1 MTVPCY
7 ICDKTFVIC
16 SSEPAEGNLKNLN
29 TRGAVSMYALKE
41 IGKYSSLLYQA
52 LRSSTEWSTYRKNL
66 FQELVKVGY
75 DSVPIIVLVGIFT
88 GSVMTLQSAYQ
99 LESAFI
105 PLSTIGAIV
114 SESILIELAAV
125 ISGLVLAGKVGA
137 RVATELGNMRVSEQI
152 DALESMG
159 FNSVSFLV
167 VPRVL
172 AGILMFPVLYI
183 VASIFGVGGGLAAG
197 YFSGAVPPADFL
209 HGARMYFYPWN
220 IVFGFVKSFVFGF
233 IITSIACYKGY
244 FATGG
249 AEGVGKSTTN
259 ATVLGCIYIL
269 LADFILAVLL
279 L

>member
-1 MTVPCY
+1 MH
-7 ICDKTFVIC
+7 
-16 SSEPAEGNLKNLN
+16 
-29 TRGAVSMYALKE
+29 ALKE
-41 IGKYSSLLYQA
+41 LGKYSSLLYQA
-52 LRSSTEWSTYRKNL
+52 LRSSTEFSTYRKNL
-66 FQELVKVGY
+66 FSELVKVGY

-137 RVATELGNMRVSEQI
+137 RVATELGTMRVSEQI

-172 AGILMFPVLYI
+172 AGILMFPVIYI
-183 VASIFGVGGGLAAG
+183 VASVFGLSGGLLAG
-197 YFSGAVPPADFL
+197 YFSGQVPPADFL
-209 HGARMYFYPWN
+209 KGARMYFYPWN
-220 IVFGFVKSFVFGF
+220 VVFGFVKSFVFGF

-244 FATGG
+244 YATGG

-269 LADFILAVLL
+269 LADFVLAALL

>member
-1 MTVPCY
+1 
-7 ICDKTFVIC
+7 
-16 SSEPAEGNLKNLN
+16 
-29 TRGAVSMYALKE
+29 MYAFNEL
-41 IGKYSSLLYQA
+41 GKYSSLLYQA
-52 LRSSTEWSTYRKNL
+52 LRSSTEFSTYRKNL

-75 DSVPIIVLVGIFT
+75 DSVPIIMLTGIFT

-99 LESAFI
+99 LQSAFI

-125 ISGLVLAGKVGA
+125 ISSLVLSGKVGA
-137 RVATELGNMRVSEQI
+137 RVATELGTMRVSEQI

-183 VASIFGVGGGLAAG
+183 VASITGVGGGLVAG
-197 YFSGAVPPADFL
+197 LFSGTVPPEEFL
-209 HGARMYFYPWN
+209 KGARMYFYPWN
-220 IVFGFVKSFVFGF
+220 VVFGFVKSFVFGF
-233 IITSIACYKGY
+233 IITSISCYKGFY
-244 FATGG
+244 ASGG

-259 ATVLGCIYIL
+259 ATVLSCIFVL
-269 LADFILAVLL
+269 LADFVLAALL

>member
-1 MTVPCY
+1 
-7 ICDKTFVIC
+7 
-16 SSEPAEGNLKNLN
+16 
-29 TRGAVSMYALKE
+29 MYALKE
-41 IGKYSSLLYQA
+41 IGKYSTLLYQA
-52 LRSSTEWSTYRKNL
+52 IRSSTEFSTYRKNL

-75 DSVPIIVLVGIFT
+75 DSVPIIILVGIFT

-99 LESAFI
+99 LESALI

-183 VASIFGVGGGLAAG
+183 VAGIFGVGGGLAAG
-197 YFSGAVPPADFL
+197 YFSGSVPPDDFL
-209 HGARMYFYPWN
+209 KGARMYFYPWN

-233 IITSIACYKGY
+233 IITSVACYKGY
-244 FATGG
+244 YATGG
-249 AEGVGKSTTN
+249 AEGVGKSTTE

>member
-1 MTVPCY
+1 MQ
-7 ICDKTFVIC
+7 
-16 SSEPAEGNLKNLN
+16 SLN
-29 TRGAVSMYALKE
+29 EL
-41 IGKYSSLLYQA
+41 GKYSTLLYQA
-52 LRSSTEWSTYRKNL
+52 LRSSTEFSTYRKNL

-75 DSVPIIVLVGIFT
+75 DSVPIIVLTGIFT

-125 ISGLVLAGKVGA
+125 ISSLVLAGKVGA
-137 RVATELGNMRVSEQI
+137 RVATELGTMRVSEQI

-183 VASIFGVGGGLAAG
+183 VAGIFGIGGGISAG
-197 YFSGAVPPADFL
+197 YFSGTVPPADFL
-209 HGARMYFYPWN
+209 QGARMYFYPWN
-220 IVFGFVKSFVFGF
+220 VVFGFVKMFVFGF
-233 IITSIACYKGY
+233 IITSVSCYKGY

-249 AEGVGKSTTN
+249 AEGVGKSTTD
-259 ATVLGCIYIL
+259 ATVLSCILIL
-269 LADFILAVLL
+269 LADFILAAILL
-279 L
+279 

>member
-1 MTVPCY
+1 
-7 ICDKTFVIC
+7 
-16 SSEPAEGNLKNLN
+16 
-29 TRGAVSMYALKE
+29 MYALKE

-172 AGILMFPVLYI
+172 AGILMFPILYI

-197 YFSGAVPPADFL
+197 YFSGSVPTADFL
-209 HGARMYFYPWN
+209 QGARMYFYPWN

-249 AEGVGKSTTN
+249 AEGVGKSTTD

>member
-1 MTVPCY
+1 
-7 ICDKTFVIC
+7 
-16 SSEPAEGNLKNLN
+16 
-29 TRGAVSMYALKE
+29 MYALKE
-41 IGKYSSLLYQA
+41 IGKYSTLLYQA
-52 LRSSTEWSTYRKNL
+52 LRSSTEVSTYKKNL
-66 FQELVKVGY
+66 FHELVKVGY
-75 DSVPIIVLVGIFT
+75 DSVPIIMLVGVFT

-172 AGILMFPVLYI
+172 AGVLMFPVLYI
-183 VASIFGVGGGLAAG
+183 VAGIFGLGGGLAAG
-197 YFSGAVPPADFL
+197 FFSGTVPPDDFL
-209 HGARMYFYPWN
+209 KGARMYFYPWN
-220 IVFGFVKSFVFGF
+220 VVFGFVKSFVFGF
-233 IITSIACYKGY
+233 IITTIASYKGY
-244 FATGG
+244 YATGG
-249 AEGVGKSTTN
+249 AEGVGKCTTE
-259 ATVLGCIYIL
+259 ATVLGCIFIL
-269 LADFILAVLL
+269 LADFILAALL

>member
-1 MTVPCY
+1 
-7 ICDKTFVIC
+7 
-16 SSEPAEGNLKNLN
+16 
-29 TRGAVSMYALKE
+29 MYALKE

-183 VASIFGVGGGLAAG
+183 VAGIFGVGGGLAAG
-197 YFSGAVPPADFL
+197 FFSGSVPPADFL
-209 HGARMYFYPWN
+209 KGARMYFYPWN
-220 IVFGFVKSFVFGF
+220 IVFGFTKSFVFGF

-244 FATGG
+244 YATGG